1 MMVSA
6 LRMMG
11 EGIVSPEPVRC
22 SSCGILWRSQISQEL
37 IVRDQR
43 CPACREPFVVTAPE
57 VRRLHSGAE
66 GAVEVLDEAPARL
79 EEVGFPDEA
88 ALLDRTFEALRRE
101 SRMARAR
108 AREQREQARRTRARL
123 AGQRRALRWTLR
135 QLARRESLDGRQ
147 RQLLAELNEAVRRA
161 ESLLDTAPL

>member
-1 MMVSA
+1 MRSRGAMMVSA

-43 CPACREPFVVTAPE
+43 CPACREPFVATAPE

-101 SRMARAR
+101 SRLAPARPPTR
-108 AREQREQARRTRARL
+108 GGTRRR
-123 AGQRRALRWTLR
+123 
-135 QLARRESLDGRQ
+135 GRG
-147 RQLLAELNEAVRRA
+147 
-161 ESLLDTAPL
+161 